1 MYHVKERLY
10 MTKNGIDISEWQGNI
25 NWSSVNTD
33 FCIIRAGY
41 GRVITQKD
49 PNFEAYYAGCKSRGI
64 PCGVYWYS
72 YAKTPAEAAIE
83 ADICLQVI
91 KGKQFEYPIYFDV
104 EEQNTFATGKNNVSE
119 IIKAF
124 CSKIEAAGYYAG
136 LYMSASP
143 LNNYV
148 TDEVRKR
155 YTVWVAHYGVS
166 RPSYSGAYD
175 IWQKGSNGRI
185 AGISGDVDVDE
196 CYKDF
201 PTIIKNAGLNGFPK
215 PAAKTVQEAAK
226 PATKPTTPAKAKKT
240 VELTIDGKKYK
251 GVLEEV

>member
-1 MYHVKERLY
+1 
-10 MTKNGIDISEWQGNI
+10 MTKNGIDISQHQGNI
-25 NWSSVNTD
+25 NWGDVNTE

-41 GRVITQKD
+41 GRELSQKD
-49 PNFEAYYAGCKSRGI
+49 PKFEEYYAGCKSRGI

-72 YAKTPAEAAIE
+72 YATTPADAEREANT
-83 ADICLQVI
+83 CLQII

-104 EEQNTFATGKNNVSE
+104 EEQNAFNTGKNNVSA

-124 CSKIEAAGYYAG
+124 CNKIEAAGYYAG

-148 TDEVRKR
+148 TPEVRSR

-166 RPSYSGAYD
+166 RPSYSGKYD
-175 IWQKGSNGRI
+175 IWQKASTGRI
-185 AGISGDVDVDE
+185 NGISGNVDLDE
-196 CYKDF
+196 CYIDF

-215 PAAKTVQEAAK
+215 PAAKPVQEAAK
-226 PATKPTTPAKAKKT
+226 PAATPTTPAKATKT

-251 GVLEEV
+251 GTLTEV

>member
-1 MYHVKERLY
+1 
-10 MTKNGIDISEWQGNI
+10 MTKNGIDISQHQGNI
-25 NWSSVNTD
+25 NWGDVNTD

-41 GRVITQKD
+41 GRELSQKD
-49 PNFEAYYAGCKSRGI
+49 PKFEEYYAGCKARGI

-72 YAKTPAEAAIE
+72 YATTPADAEREANV
-83 ADICLQVI
+83 CLQVI

-104 EEQNTFATGKNNVSE
+104 EEQNAFNTGKNNVSA

-124 CSKIEAAGYYAG
+124 CNKIEAAGYYAG

-148 TDEVRKR
+148 TPEVRSR

-166 RPSYSGAYD
+166 RPSYSGKYD
-175 IWQKGSNGRI
+175 IWQKASTGRI
-185 AGISGDVDVDE
+185 NGISGNVDLDE
-196 CYKDF
+196 CYTDF

-215 PAAKTVQEAAK
+215 PAAKPVQETAK
-226 PATKPTTPAKAKKT
+226 PAVTPTTPAKATKT

-251 GVLEEV
+251 GTLTEV

>member
-1 MYHVKERLY
+1 
-10 MTKNGIDISEWQGNI
+10 
-25 NWSSVNTD
+25 
-33 FCIIRAGY
+33 
-41 GRVITQKD
+41 
-49 PNFEAYYAGCKSRGI
+49 
-64 PCGVYWYS
+64 
-72 YAKTPAEAAIE
+72 
-83 ADICLQVI
+83 
-91 KGKQFEYPIYFDV
+91 
-104 EEQNTFATGKNNVSE
+104 
-119 IIKAF
+119 
-124 CSKIEAAGYYAG
+124 
-136 LYMSASP
+136 MSASP

>member
-10 MTKNGIDISEWQGNI
+10 MTKNGIDISQFQDNI
-25 NWSSVNTD
+25 NWSNVNTD

-41 GRVITQKD
+41 GRIITQKD

-64 PCGVYWYS
+64 DV
-72 YAKTPAEAAIE
+72 
-83 ADICLQVI
+83 CLQVI

-104 EEQNTFATGKNNVSE
+104 EEQNTFATGKNNVSA

-175 IWQKGSNGRI
+175 IWQKSSNGKI
-185 AGISGDVDVDE
+185 AGISGNVDLDE

-215 PAAKTVQEAAK
+215 PAAKPVQEAAK

-240 VELTIDGKKYK
+240 VELIIDGKKYK